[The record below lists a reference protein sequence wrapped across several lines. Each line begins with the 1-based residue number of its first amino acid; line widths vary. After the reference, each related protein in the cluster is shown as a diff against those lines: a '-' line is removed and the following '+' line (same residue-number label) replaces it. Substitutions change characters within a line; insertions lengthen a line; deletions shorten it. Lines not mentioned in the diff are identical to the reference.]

1 MNLLSMISAAAILLM
16 ASAAMAQQPRVPKLT
31 SPSPVLH
38 TQTPAATH
46 FTPPSLTTPNVTPE
60 MWVYSQEQR
69 RHDDPAQAV
78 RRKAEIKADQR
89 LSRLSAMKWYG
100 FSNARPQASVTP
112 FTSVYSPTW
121 VGNGLDR
128 YDWVRGGYTI
138 LIDRTDE

>member
-1 MNLLSMISAAAILLM
+1 MKLLSMISAAAILLM

-60 MWVYSQEQR
+60 MWVYSQELR

-78 RRKAEIKADQR
+78 RRKAEINADQR
-89 LSRLSAMKWYG
+89 LSRLAALRWYG
-100 FSNARPQASVTP
+100 MSNSRPDACPIPLMSG
-112 FTSVYSPTW
+112 YSPSW
-121 VGNGLDR
+121 VGNSFNR
-128 YDWVRGGYTI
+128 YDWSAIGPVPVLLR
-138 LIDRTDE
+138 